1 MGLTKQKIIVFTG
14 ARSEYGL
21 LKPLILRLLQ
31 EEQFDTKL
39 VVAGGHLCESQGYT
53 IREIEADGFPIA
65 AAIDHMV
72 ETEDASGIS
81 ISNGQ
86 LQVEFARF
94 LSNYQPDLVFVLG
107 DRSELI
113 PVVSSCLFQS
123 VPVAHISGG
132 EITEGATDNQVR
144 HAVTKMS
151 HLHFPATEIYQ
162 QNILKMGEEAWRI
175 CVSGEPGLD
184 DILSLKLPS
193 RSEFYE
199 RFQLP
204 ESQPVF
210 ISTFHSETIGQRI
223 NRAFLT
229 ELVDALCQK
238 TTAHLLF
245 TAANTD
251 VGGIQIN
258 ETLEAISKTNNRVTF
273 VPSLGK
279 VNYYAAQRY
288 CSLMLGN
295 SSSGL
300 VEAHSFGIPVV
311 NVGSRQDG
319 RLRNANVIDVAV
331 SVEAILAAAERA
343 QSTEFCEKFRQIP
356 NIYGDGNACDR
367 IVAYLKTIDWN
378 RLLLKR
384 SVFS

>member
-1 MGLTKQKIIVFTG
+1 MGLNKRKIIVFTG

-21 LKPLILRLLQ
+21 LKPLIQQLLQ
-31 EEQFDTKL
+31 EELFDTQL
-39 VVAGGHLCESQGYT
+39 VVAGGHLCQSQGYT
-53 IREIEADGFPIA
+53 ITEIQADGFPVA
-65 AAIDHMV
+65 TAIDHMI
-72 ETEDASGIS
+72 ETEDASGSS

-86 LQVEFARF
+86 LQVEFAQF
-94 LSNYQPDLVFVLG
+94 LSDYQPDLVIVLG

-132 EITEGATDNQVR
+132 EVTEGATDNQVR

-151 HLHFPATEIYQ
+151 HLHFPATETYRG
-162 QNILKMGEEAWRI
+162 NLLKMGEEDWRI

-184 DILSLKLPS
+184 DILSLTLPS
-193 RSEFYE
+193 KTEFCQ
-199 RFQLP
+199 RFNLP
-204 ESQPVF
+204 TDQPIF
-210 ISTFHSETIGQRI
+210 ISTFHSETIGQQI

-229 ELVDALCQK
+229 ELVNELCSK
-238 TTAHLLF
+238 TDAHLLF

-251 VGGIQIN
+251 VGGIEIN
-258 ETLEAISKTNNRVTF
+258 ETLEAIAQNNDRVTF

-279 VNYYAAQRY
+279 LNYYAAQRY

-300 VEAHSFGIPVV
+300 VEAHSFGIPVI

-319 RLRNANVIDVAV
+319 RLRNANVIDVPV
-331 SVEAILAAAERA
+331 SVSAILNAIFEGRSPEFYERIA
-343 QSTEFCEKFRQIP
+343 TTP
-356 NIYGDGNACDR
+356 NIYGDGHACKR
-367 IVAYLKTIDWN
+367 IVDFLKKIDWSQ
-378 RLLLKR
+378 LLLKR
-384 SVFS
+384 STF

>member
-1 MGLTKQKIIVFTG
+1 MGLNKRKIIVFTG

-21 LKPLILRLLQ
+21 LKPLIQQLLA
-31 EEQFDTKL
+31 EELFDTQL
-39 VVAGGHLCESQGYT
+39 VVAGGHLCHSQGYT
-53 IREIEADGFPIA
+53 VTEIQADGFPVA

-72 ETEDASGIS
+72 ETEDAAGIS

-86 LQVEFARF
+86 LQIEFARF
-94 LSNYQPDLVFVLG
+94 LSDYQPDLVIVLG

-132 EITEGATDNQVR
+132 EVTEGATDNQVR

-151 HLHFPATEIYQ
+151 HLHFPATETYRE
-162 QNILKMGEEAWRI
+162 NLLKMGEEDWRI

-184 DILSLKLPS
+184 DILSLTLPS
-193 RSEFYE
+193 KTEFCQ
-199 RFQLP
+199 RFNLP
-204 ESQPVF
+204 ADQPIF
-210 ISTFHSETIGQRI
+210 ISTFHSETIGQQI
-223 NRAFLT
+223 NRAFLS
-229 ELVDALCQK
+229 ELVNELCSK
-238 TTAHLLF
+238 TDAHLLF

-251 VGGIQIN
+251 VGGIEIN
-258 ETLEAISKTNNRVTF
+258 KTLESIAQSNDRVTF

-279 VNYYAAQRY
+279 LNYYAAQRY

-300 VEAHSFGIPVV
+300 VEAHSFGIPVI

-319 RLRNANVIDVAV
+319 RLRNANVIDVQV
-331 SVEAILAAAERA
+331 TVPSILNVLEQA
-343 QSTEFCEKFRQIP
+343 QSAEFCEKFLQIP
-356 NIYGDGNACDR
+356 NIYGDGHACER
-367 IVAYLKTIDWN
+367 IVDFLKKTNWSQ
-378 RLLLKR
+378 LLLKR
-384 SVFS
+384 STF

>member
-1 MGLTKQKIIVFTG
+1 MGLNQRKIIVFTG

-21 LKPLILRLLQ
+21 LKPLVQRLLQ

-39 VVAGGHLCESQGYT
+39 VVAGGHLCKSQGYT
-53 IREIEADGFPIA
+53 ITEIEADGFPVA
-65 AAIDHMV
+65 AAIDHMT

-94 LSNYQPDLVFVLG
+94 LSSYQPDLVIVLG

-132 EITEGATDNQVR
+132 EVTEGATDNQVR

-151 HLHFPATEIYQ
+151 HIHFPATEIYR
-162 QNILKMGEEAWRI
+162 QNILKMGEEDWRI
-175 CVSGEPGLD
+175 CTSGEPGLD
-184 DILSLKLPS
+184 DILSLTLPTKT
-193 RSEFYE
+193 EFCQ
-199 RFQLP
+199 RFNLP
-204 ESQPVF
+204 ENQPIF
-210 ISTFHSETIGQRI
+210 ISTFHSETIGQQIDRV
-223 NRAFLT
+223 FLT
-229 ELVDALCQK
+229 ELVNELCGQ
-238 TTAHLLF
+238 TDAHLLF

-251 VGGIQIN
+251 VGGMEIN
-258 ETLEAISKTNNRVTF
+258 ATLEAISTTNNRVTF

-279 VNYYAAQRY
+279 LNYYAAQRY

-319 RLRNANVIDVAV
+319 RLRNTNVIDVPVA
-331 SVEAILAAAERA
+331 VEAILQAVKQA
-343 QSTEFCEKFRQIP
+343 QSTEFCEKFRNTP
-356 NIYGDGNACDR
+356 NIYGDGHACER
-367 IVAYLKTIDWN
+367 IVEYLKQTNWDN
-378 RLLLKR
+378 LLLKR
-384 SVFS
+384 SVF